1 MSTGSENSQLTDNF
15 PRSISGIS
23 EQWLSDTL
31 GIAMSNLQ
39 AERIG
44 ADRGMLGEVFRLTFA
59 DAAGIPK
66 AIIAKFASDREEA
79 RASALKAGI
88 FLREISFYRDIA
100 PITKSR
106 TPQCFGAWYDNET
119 AEFLILLENIVF
131 DHSVDQIQGISRV
144 EAELMM
150 IELARLHIPASDL
163 GDTGTS
169 IFSFTEPRRLV
180 NQKMFIERGWLQMQ
194 PHLENSQHWSVAEL
208 VDGLVAAHN
217 RTSNLP
223 QVFLHGDVRADN
235 LLFSRDR
242 SEVVLVDWQ
251 GACTGAR
258 VWDLSYFLTQCL
270 TVENRQ
276 AWQKDLIQN
285 YCAEILRSHNEL
297 ATSELSKAI
306 EAELGLGAWFPLV
319 VGCSLFLVGDM
330 TEPRTLLL
338 ATSMAERAIEFLVE
352 TGQLTR

>member
-66 AIIAKFASDREEA
+66 AIIAKFASDREEV

-150 IELARLHIPASDL
+150 IDSLSDSWQILA
-163 GDTGTS
+163 
-169 IFSFTEPRRLV
+169 
-180 NQKMFIERGWLQMQ
+180 
-194 PHLENSQHWSVAEL
+194 
-208 VDGLVAAHN
+208 
-217 RTSNLP
+217 
-223 QVFLHGDVRADN
+223 
-235 LLFSRDR
+235 
-242 SEVVLVDWQ
+242 
-251 GACTGAR
+251 
-258 VWDLSYFLTQCL
+258 
-270 TVENRQ
+270 
-276 AWQKDLIQN
+276 
-285 YCAEILRSHNEL
+285 
-297 ATSELSKAI
+297 
-306 EAELGLGAWFPLV
+306 
-319 VGCSLFLVGDM
+319 
-330 TEPRTLLL
+330 
-338 ATSMAERAIEFLVE
+338 
-352 TGQLTR
+352 